1 MKYHELSDEAK
12 GKAVEWM
19 QESNIEHYDDSCV
32 IDDWKALLSKL
43 GFIDVNIW
51 WSGFWS
57 QGDGACFT
65 GMWNAHWLDMLDSA
79 ADYTSAD
86 RAKEIMAYPT
96 EIRGLF
102 KLLDPVD
109 DDWMNDY
116 DSPIVTKCTLTHR
129 GSYYH
134 ENSILFDF
142 DNGPP
147 TPDDAMR
154 EFSEWCQDLMRMIY
168 KDLEADYE
176 WATGVECAVE
186 HIEMNDY
193 DYDFNE
199 EGEVQ

>member
-32 IDDWKALLSKL
+32 TDDWKALLGKL

-51 WSGFWS
+51 WSGFCS

-86 RAKEIMAYPT
+86 RAKEITAYP
-96 EIRGLF
+96 EKIRGLF

-116 DSPIVTKCTLTHR
+116 DSPIVTKCTLIQR

-147 TPDDAMR
+147 TSDDAMR
-154 EFSEWCQDLMRMIY
+154 EFKEWCQDLMRMIY

-176 WATGVECAVE
+176 WATGEECAVD
-186 HIEMNDY
+186 HIEMN